1 MGIARSALVVRA
13 ERPEDAR
20 AVWTVH
26 EAAFGRPGEAKLVA
40 RLRQEAR
47 PHVSLVAERSGRVIG
62 HVFFSPVA
70 VEDTRAVAT
79 PLGSAAL
86 RASLAGGLAPVGV
99 LPDDQGRGA
108 GGALIRAG
116 IEASRALGWE
126 LLFVL
131 GNPAYYGR
139 FGFVLAAPH
148 GLHYE
153 SHAFDA
159 AFQVHELAAGALARS
174 RGWVRY
180 HPAFAELAE

>member
-1 MGIARSALVVRA
+1 VIIRPERA
-13 ERPEDAR
+13 EDVR

-47 PHVSLVAERSGRVIG
+47 PSVSLVAESEGRVIG

-70 VEDTRAVAT
+70 IEGVRPDV
-79 PLGSAAL
+79 S
-86 RASLAGGLAPVGV
+86 AGGLAPVSV
-99 LPDDQGRGA
+99 LPGEQGRGA
-108 GGALIRAG
+108 GAALIRAG
-116 IEASRALGWE
+116 IEASRALGWR

-131 GNPAYYGR
+131 GAPAYYAR

-153 SHAFDA
+153 SRAFDA
-159 AFQVHELAAGALARS
+159 AFQVQALVSGALGQA

-180 HPAFAELAE
+180 HPAFAELG

>member
-1 MGIARSALVVRA
+1 
-13 ERPEDAR
+13 
-20 AVWTVH
+20 VH

-40 RLRQEAR
+40 RLRQAAR
-47 PHVSLVAERSGRVIG
+47 PCVSLVAERAGRVIG

-70 VEDTRAVAT
+70 
-79 PLGSAAL
+79 LGDV
-86 RASLAGGLAPVGV
+86 RAGGLAPVGV
-99 LPDDQGRGA
+99 LPDEQGGGA
-108 GGALIRAG
+108 GGALIQAG

-126 LLFVL
+126 LLVVL

-159 AFQVHELAAGALARS
+159 AFQVRELAGGALARS

-180 HPAFAELAE
+180 HPAFAELAA

>member
-1 MGIARSALVVRA
+1 VIQVRA

-26 EAAFGRPGEAKLVA
+26 EAAFGRPDEARLVA

-47 PHVSLVAERSGRVIG
+47 PAVSLVAERGGRVIG
-62 HVFFSPVA
+62 HVFFSPVTL
-70 VEDTRAVAT
+70 DGT
-79 PLGSAAL
+79 PEAPP
-86 RASLAGGLAPVGV
+86 AGGLAPVGV
-99 LPDDQGRGA
+99 LPKAQGSGA

-116 IEASRALGWE
+116 VEAARGLGWQ

-139 FGFVLAAPH
+139 FGFGLAAPY

-153 SHAFDA
+153 SHAYDA
-159 AFQVHELAAGALARS
+159 AFQVQELAGGALARA

-180 HPAFAELAE
+180 HPAFTTL

>member
-1 MGIARSALVVRA
+1 M
-13 ERPEDAR
+13 
-20 AVWTVH
+20 H

-47 PHVSLVAERSGRVIG
+47 PCVSLVAERGGRVIG
-62 HVFFSPVA
+62 HAFFSPVA
-70 VEDTRAVAT
+70 
-79 PLGSAAL
+79 LGDIH
-86 RASLAGGLAPVGV
+86 AGGLAPVGV
-99 LPDDQGRGA
+99 LPDGQGAGT

-139 FGFVLAAPH
+139 FGFVLAALH

-159 AFQVHELAAGALARS
+159 AFQVQELAGGALARS

>member
-1 MGIARSALVVRA
+1 MGIAPSAIVVRP
-13 ERPEDAR
+13 ERPEEAR

-40 RLRQEAR
+40 RLRQEAQPR
-47 PHVSLVAERSGRVIG
+47 VSLVAERGGRAIG
-62 HVFFSPVA
+62 HAFFSPVE
-70 VEDTRAVAT
+70 VEGARAGA
-79 PLGSAAL
+79 
-86 RASLAGGLAPVGV
+86 LAPVGV
-99 LPDDQGRGA
+99 LPDEQGTGA

-139 FGFVLAAPH
+139 FGFALAAPH
-148 GLHYE
+148 GLHYD

-159 AFQVHELAAGALARS
+159 AFQVQELAAGALARS

-180 HPAFAELAE
+180 HPAFAGLAE

>member
-1 MGIARSALVVRA
+1 
-13 ERPEDAR
+13 
-20 AVWTVH
+20 VH
-26 EAAFGRPGEAKLVA
+26 EAAFGRPDEAKLVA

-47 PHVSLVAERSGRVIG
+47 PCVSLVAEAAGRVIG
-62 HVFFSPVA
+62 HVFFSSVTI
-70 VEDTRAVAT
+70 EGEG
-79 PLGSAAL
+79 LGG
-86 RASLAGGLAPVGV
+86 LAGGLAPVGV
-99 LPDDQGRGA
+99 LPGEQGRGA
-108 GGALIRAG
+108 GDALIRAG
-116 IEASRALGWE
+116 IEASRALGWQ

-159 AFQVHELAAGALARS
+159 AFQVQELSAGALART

-180 HPAFAELAE
+180 HPAFAELGE

>member
-1 MGIARSALVVRA
+1 
-13 ERPEDAR
+13 
-20 AVWTVH
+20 VH
-26 EAAFGRPGEAKLVA
+26 EAAFGRPDEARLVA

-47 PHVSLVAERSGRVIG
+47 PCVSFVAECGGRTIG

-70 VEDTRAVAT
+70 IGGDRAA
-79 PLGSAAL
+79 PP
-86 RASLAGGLAPVGV
+86 AGALAPVGV
-99 LPDDQGRGA
+99 LPEEQGRGA

-116 IEASRALGWE
+116 VEASRALGWE

-131 GNPAYYGR
+131 GNPAYHAR

-159 AFQVHELAAGALARS
+159 AFQVQALAAGALGRS

-180 HPAFAELAE
+180 HPAFAELGP

>member
-1 MGIARSALVVRA
+1 MIVRP
-13 ERPEDAR
+13 EQPEDAR

-26 EAAFGRPGEAKLVA
+26 EAAFARPDEAKLVA

-47 PHVSLVAERSGRVIG
+47 PCVSLVAERDARVIG

-70 VEDTRAVAT
+70 LEGAR
-79 PLGSAAL
+79 
-86 RASLAGGLAPVGV
+86 AGGLAPVGV
-99 LPDDQGRGA
+99 LPAEQGRGA

-116 IEASRALGWE
+116 LEASRALGWE

-139 FGFVLAAPH
+139 FGFTLAAPH

-153 SHAFDA
+153 SHDFDR
-159 AFQVHELAAGALARS
+159 AFQVQELAPGALARC
-174 RGWVRY
+174 RGWVHY
-180 HPAFAELAE
+180 HPAFSAFAA

>member
-1 MGIARSALVVRA
+1 VIRP

-47 PHVSLVAERSGRVIG
+47 PCISLVAEVAGRVVG
-62 HVFFSPVA
+62 HVFFSPVTI
-70 VEDTRAVAT
+70 E
-79 PLGSAAL
+79 GSRPVVPA
-86 RASLAGGLAPVGV
+86 AGGLAPVGV
-99 LPDDQGRGA
+99 LPDEQGRGA

-116 IEASRALGWE
+116 IEASRALGWQ

-131 GNPAYYGR
+131 GNPVYYGR
-139 FGFVLAAPH
+139 FGFQLAAPH

-153 SHAFDA
+153 SPAFDA
-159 AFQVHELAAGALARS
+159 AFQVQELAAGALARA

-180 HPAFAELAE
+180 HPAFAELGE

>member
-1 MGIARSALVVRA
+1 MIGVRA
-13 ERPEDAR
+13 ERPEDSR

-26 EAAFGRPGEAKLVA
+26 EAAFGRPDEARLVA

-47 PHVSLVAERSGRVIG
+47 PCVSLVAERGGRAIG
-62 HVFFSPVA
+62 HVFFSPVTI
-70 VEDTRAVAT
+70 EGDT
-79 PLGSAAL
+79 AAP
-86 RASLAGGLAPVGV
+86 AAGGLAPVGV
-99 LPDDQGRGA
+99 LPDEQGHGA
-108 GGALIRAG
+108 GAALIRAG
-116 IEASRALGWE
+116 VAASREHGWA

-131 GNPAYYGR
+131 GDPAYYRR

-159 AFQVHELAAGALARS
+159 AFQVQELAPGALARA

-180 HPAFAELAE
+180 DPAFGRRD

>member
-1 MGIARSALVVRA
+1 M
-13 ERPEDAR
+13 
-20 AVWTVH
+20 WTVH

-47 PHVSLVAERSGRVIG
+47 PSVSLVAEAAGQVIG
-62 HVFFSPVA
+62 HVFFSPVTIEHA
-70 VEDTRAVAT
+70 RVDL
-79 PLGSAAL
+79 P
-86 RASLAGGLAPVGV
+86 AGALAPVGV
-99 LPDDQGRGA
+99 LPDAQGRGA
-108 GGALIRAG
+108 GAALIRAG
-116 IEASRALGWE
+116 IEASRRLGWR

-139 FGFVLAAPH
+139 FGFTLAAPH

-159 AFQVHELAAGALARS
+159 AFQVEELVPDASAGA

-180 HPAFAELAE
+180 HPAFAELGE

>member
-1 MGIARSALVVRA
+1 LGLARSAIVVRP

-26 EAAFGRPGEAKLVA
+26 EAAFGRPDEAKLVA

-47 PHVSLVAERSGRVIG
+47 PCVSLVAERGGRAIG
-62 HVFFSPVA
+62 HVFFSPVEA
-70 VEDTRAVAT
+70 GGT
-79 PLGSAAL
+79 S
-86 RASLAGGLAPVGV
+86 AGGLAPVGV
-99 LPDDQGRGA
+99 LPDEQGADA

-131 GNPAYYGR
+131 GSPAYYGR
-139 FGFVLAAPH
+139 FGFILAAPH

-159 AFQVHELAAGALARS
+159 AFQVQELAAGALARC
-174 RGWVRY
+174 RGWTRY
-180 HPAFAELAE
+180 HPAFAELAA